1 MLALIS
7 PAKKLDMSPPQV
19 NDFTQPE
26 FQPQSQ
32 QLIDVLKK
40 KSRGEIKSLM
50 HLSDNLAELN
60 YNRYQDYHTPFDL
73 SNAKQAIYMFQGDTY
88 VGLDAKN
95 LSADDIAWGQ
105 DHLRMLSGLYGL
117 LRPLDLMQAY
127 RLEMGTRLANAKG
140 EKLYDF
146 WANQLAEAAEKI
158 VQSHTNKTIVSL
170 ASNEY
175 IKAVPQKALSVPFL
189 TCHFKEIKEGT
200 PKVIG
205 IFAKRARGMMAN
217 FMLTHRIEQPE
228 GLKDFAMDR
237 YQFSPEHST
246 ESDYVFMRENIK
258 K

>member
-32 QLIDVLKK
+32 ELIDILKQ

-60 YNRYQDYHTPFDL
+60 HNRYQDYQTPFDL

-95 LSADDIAWGQ
+95 LSSDDIEWGQ

-127 RLEMGTRLANAKG
+127 RLEMGTRLANDRG

-146 WANQLAEAAEKI
+146 WENRLAEAAQEV
-158 VQSHTNKTIVSL
+158 VQNHKDKTIISL

-175 IKAVPQKALSVPFL
+175 IKAIPKKSLKVPFL

-205 IFAKRARGMMAN
+205 IFAKRARGMMAH
-217 FMLTHRIEQPE
+217 FMLAGRIEQPE
-228 GLKDFAMDR
+228 GLKAFAMDR
-237 YQFSPEHST
+237 YQFSQEHST
-246 ESDYVFMRENIK
+246 ETDYVFMRESLK